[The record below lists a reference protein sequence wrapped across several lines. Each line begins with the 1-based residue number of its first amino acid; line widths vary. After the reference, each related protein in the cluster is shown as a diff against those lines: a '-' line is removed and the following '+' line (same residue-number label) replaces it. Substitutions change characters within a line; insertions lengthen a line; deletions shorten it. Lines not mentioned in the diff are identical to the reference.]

1 MTGVPTLTLETGSTD
16 QTASYSSGTGTT
28 ELTFTYTVQEGDTS
42 PDLDYVDTS
51 SLSAGTGTLT
61 NLTGNSLTPT
71 LPAPGSTGS
80 LGANKALV
88 IDTTAPTVT
97 NVSSSST
104 DGTYA
109 TGTLSIQVTMSEPV
123 TVTGTP
129 TLTLETGTTD
139 RTASYASGTGTTE
152 LTFTYAIQSGDTSSD
167 LDYVSTS
174 SLSAGTSLIDA
185 AGNNATLTLPTPG
198 ASGSLGANKALVVYT
213 TIPTVTNVTSSTSN
227 ASFRAGDSVSIQ
239 ITFSQ
244 AVTVVG
250 SPALTLETGTT
261 DRTATYSSGSGTTS
275 LSFTYAVQSG
285 DTSSDLDFVGT
296 TSLSA
301 GTSIKNAYGT
311 DANLTLVTP
320 GAAGSLG
327 ANKAIIID
335 TTSPTVTNVTS
346 STSNGSYNAADTI
359 SIQVTFSEVINVLG
373 APTLTVETGAT
384 DRAASYTSGTGT
396 SELTFTYTVQAA
408 DASSDLDYIA
418 TSPLTAGTSIKDAA
432 GNDATLTLATP
443 GASGS
448 LGANKAIVIDNTA
461 PTVTNVTSS
470 TSNGIYFFG
479 SSVSIQVTFSEA
491 VTVTGTPTLTLETGT
506 TDRTA
511 SYASGSTTTELT
523 FTYTIESG
531 DSSSDLDYVATTSL
545 SAGTSIQDTAGNDA
559 TRTLAAPAASGSL
572 GNNKAIKIDATT
584 KIASGAY
591 HNCARMPTGEMKCW
605 GSNSSGQLGLGHS
618 NDIGDSSG
626 EMGSSM
632 TATTLGSRKAV
643 QIALGGSH
651 TCALLDDSTV
661 KCWGGNSSGQ
671 LGQGSTANLGDN
683 SGEMSSLA
691 AIDLGT
697 GRTPTQIAAG
707 YYHSC
712 ALLDNATIKCWGYS
726 GNGELGQGNTSVLG
740 DATGEMGDSLPTVN
754 LGTGRTAT
762 QIFANFFAT
771 CAILDNSTT
780 KCWGYNSF
788 GGAGQG
794 HTSHVGDES
803 NELGDYLSAIDFGTG
818 RTATQISSG
827 QYHTCAT
834 LDNATAKCFGRNAY
848 GELGQGNTTHLGDNS
863 GEMGENLTAID
874 LGTGRTATQMS
885 AGSSYSCALLDNGT
899 VKCWGSNSYG
909 QLGQGNTTNLGGAAG
924 QMGDSL
930 TAFSLGT
937 GRTATK
943 ITTGSSHACALLDNS
958 TVKCWGSNSSGQLGK
973 GNTTNLG
980 DNSAEMGDSLTAID
994 LGS

>member
-1 MTGVPTLTLETGSTD
+1 MRHLLLGLVGIFVAIGCSDSSSLSGAATGVTSSTSDGILRAGATVSIQVTFASPITVTGVPTLTLETGSTD

-384 DRAASYTSGTGT
+384 DRAASYTGGTGT

-572 GNNKAIKIDATT
+572 GNNKEPK
-584 KIASGAY
+584 G
-591 HNCARMPTGEMKCW
+591 C
-605 GSNSSGQLGLGHS
+605 SNR
-618 NDIGDSSG
+618 
-626 EMGSSM
+626 
-632 TATTLGSRKAV
+632 SR
-643 QIALGGSH
+643 
-651 TCALLDDSTV
+651 
-661 KCWGGNSSGQ
+661 
-671 LGQGSTANLGDN
+671 
-683 SGEMSSLA
+683 
-691 AIDLGT
+691 
-697 GRTPTQIAAG
+697 R
-707 YYHSC
+707 
-712 ALLDNATIKCWGYS
+712 
-726 GNGELGQGNTSVLG
+726 
-740 DATGEMGDSLPTVN
+740 
-754 LGTGRTAT
+754 
-762 QIFANFFAT
+762 F
-771 CAILDNSTT
+771 
-780 KCWGYNSF
+780 
-788 GGAGQG
+788 
-794 HTSHVGDES
+794 
-803 NELGDYLSAIDFGTG
+803 
-818 RTATQISSG
+818 
-827 QYHTCAT
+827 
-834 LDNATAKCFGRNAY
+834 
-848 GELGQGNTTHLGDNS
+848 THLCTS
-863 GEMGENLTAID
+863 G
-874 LGTGRTATQMS
+874 
-885 AGSSYSCALLDNGT
+885 
-899 VKCWGSNSYG
+899 
-909 QLGQGNTTNLGGAAG
+909 
-924 QMGDSL
+924 
-930 TAFSLGT
+930 
-937 GRTATK
+937 
-943 ITTGSSHACALLDNS
+943 
-958 TVKCWGSNSSGQLGK
+958 
-973 GNTTNLG
+973 
-980 DNSAEMGDSLTAID
+980 
-994 LGS
+994 